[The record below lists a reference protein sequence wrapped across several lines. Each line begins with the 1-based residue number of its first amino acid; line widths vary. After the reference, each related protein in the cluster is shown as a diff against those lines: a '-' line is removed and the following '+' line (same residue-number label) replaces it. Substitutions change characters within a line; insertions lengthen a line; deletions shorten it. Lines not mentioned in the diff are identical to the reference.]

1 LEIDVVAQSPLSGVG
16 QFGVGFGLQAWQS
29 RYRGADIGTMPVPVL
44 TYIGERVQVL
54 GPQIFYEVASL
65 GKLSL
70 AATLSYRFPAYEE
83 SDSDYPVGMGDRD
96 GIVMSGVSVKAELSD
111 TLSANFRYEHD
122 ILDTIGG
129 GVANI
134 QLRNTQQFGDAQWY
148 VGVGFDW
155 LSSSISNH
163 EFGVPT
169 SAMTSTRPTY
179 SPGNVSSLQALLGA
193 NVSVTS
199 DWRLLISLLADF
211 YNEEATASPI
221 VDKDYGINLFT
232 AVSYSF

>member
-1 LEIDVVAQSPLSGVG
+1 
-16 QFGVGFGLQAWQS
+16 
-29 RYRGADIGTMPVPVL
+29 
-44 TYIGERVQVL
+44 
-54 GPQIFYEVASL
+54 
-65 GKLSL
+65 
-70 AATLSYRFPAYEE
+70 
-83 SDSDYPVGMGDRD
+83 
-96 GIVMSGVSVKAELSD
+96 MSGVSVKAELSD

-179 SPGNVSSLQALLGA
+179 SPGNVSGLQALLGA